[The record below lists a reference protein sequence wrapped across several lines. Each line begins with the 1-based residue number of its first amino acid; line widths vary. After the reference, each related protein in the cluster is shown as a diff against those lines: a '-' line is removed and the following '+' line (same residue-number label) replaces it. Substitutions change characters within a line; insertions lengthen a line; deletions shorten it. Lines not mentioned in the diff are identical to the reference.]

1 MMAQLLVVKVVSFM
15 QKEKIKMYVAIKDN
29 KIIAHNETGNFPC
42 LVCDE
47 IKEVDDVTLV
57 QVDGEFL
64 PDTDEKVIEQQNIEK
79 SNQVKSIRNQYLSD
93 TLARCDRYEKQKSI
107 GLDTTESEDTYRNY
121 LLYLQYLRDVPQ
133 SVDFPNIEVLTFDK
147 WKETNSSDIVL
158 TEKETKSEVI

>member
-1 MMAQLLVVKVVSFM
+1 MF
-15 QKEKIKMYVAIKDN
+15 VAIKDN
-29 KIIAHNETGNFPC
+29 KIIDYNKTGNFP
-42 LVCDE
+42 LLNYDRIE
-47 IKEVDDVTLV
+47 EVNDDVTLV

-93 TLARCDRYEKQKSI
+93 TLARCDRYEKQKAI

-133 SVDFPNIEVLTFDK
+133 SVNFPNVEVLTFDK
-147 WKETNSSDIVL
+147 WKETNSS
-158 TEKETKSEVI
+158 ESEEVI

>member
-1 MMAQLLVVKVVSFM
+1 
-15 QKEKIKMYVAIKDN
+15 MYVAIKDN
-29 KIIAHNETGNFPC
+29 KIISYNETGEFP
-42 LVCDE
+42 LLNYDE
-47 IKEVDDVTLV
+47 VKEINDVTLV

-93 TLARCDRYEKQKSI
+93 TLARCDRYEKQKAI

-133 SVDFPNIEVLTFDK
+133 SVNFPNIEVLTFDK

-158 TEKETKSEVI
+158 TETESEVI

>member
-1 MMAQLLVVKVVSFM
+1 
-15 QKEKIKMYVAIKDN
+15 MYVAIKDN
-29 KIIAHNETGNFPC
+29 KIIAHNEIGEFPC
-42 LVCDE
+42 LVYDE
-47 IKEVDDVTLV
+47 IKEIDDVTLV

-93 TLARCDRYEKQKSI
+93 TLARCDRYEKQKAV

-133 SVDFPNIEVLTFDK
+133 SENFPNIEVLTFDE
-147 WKETNSSDIVL
+147 WKEPNSSDIVL
-158 TEKETKSEVI
+158 TEKETESEVI